1 MRGMSPR
8 ALGLT
13 LGLLASLLW
22 GTVFAAGRYLVD
34 VRGIDP
40 MFVAALRFNLGWIAA
55 ISYLMLSGRSRDL
68 KRAAAEWPRI
78 AGLGA
83 LGIFCMGSGVFLAVQ
98 FTSSIN
104 AGIIVNANPVFI
116 ALFAPLIGERVP
128 LLRTAGL
135 LVGLAGCVL
144 VSLGDLAGTPGGS
157 NDLLGCAFATLSAC
171 SWAAYTVVGK
181 GISQRL
187 GGLETGAL
195 ALFFGGLLYLPVV
208 ALKGAWQPL
217 NGSELAVAV
226 FLGVGPSAFSML
238 IWYKALEYV
247 DANVLGPTQYFA
259 TLVGTFLGWSLLGEK
274 IGLAFMLGGAAI
286 ILGLWLATRPARSE
300 VT

>member
-1 MRGMSPR
+1 MRGISPR

-116 ALFAPLIGERVP
+116 AL
-128 LLRTAGL
+128 T
-135 LVGLAGCVL
+135 
-144 VSLGDLAGTPGGS
+144 
-157 NDLLGCAFATLSAC
+157 CA
-171 SWAAYTVVGK
+171 
-181 GISQRL
+181 
-187 GGLETGAL
+187 
-195 ALFFGGLLYLPVV
+195 LP
-208 ALKGAWQPL
+208 
-217 NGSELAVAV
+217 
-226 FLGVGPSAFSML
+226 
-238 IWYKALEYV
+238 I
-247 DANVLGPTQYFA
+247 
-259 TLVGTFLGWSLLGEK
+259 
-274 IGLAFMLGGAAI
+274 
-286 ILGLWLATRPARSE
+286 
-300 VT
+300 